1 MFATGLGLS
10 LFLKASICVIRYPAK
25 GDSTANI
32 REEWVSQDGPFLI
45 PGKTLGRSSYNPRSR
60 AIGQDTDFYHMCR
73 ADKKGGFETSKR
85 REVEERTL
93 KGFKK
98 STFNSCGV
106 EK

>member
-10 LFLKASICVIRYPAK
+10 LLLKASTWVRRYPAK
-25 GDSTANI
+25 GDSTVNI
-32 REEWVSQDGPFLI
+32 PEEWVSQDGPFLI
-45 PGKTLGRSSYNPRSR
+45 PGKTVGRSSYNPRSR
-60 AIGQDTDFYHMCR
+60 VIGQDTDFYHMCR
-73 ADKKGGFETSKR
+73 ADKSGFETSKH
-85 REVEERTL
+85 REVEERTS